1 MISHRLT
8 QTDTED
14 SPLASLEARRAHR
27 TLCPCGEKLLWIR
40 VFIMLRN
47 RTSRGRFKALLTV
60 GLAMLVAAGCAVGPD
75 YVPPDTRLPGQW
87 HTPMGAGLVGGDSD
101 KQALAGWWSIF
112 DDPVL
117 TNLIESA
124 VAGNLGLKE
133 ARSRV
138 REARARRGVSEAGRF
153 PTIDATGSARSS
165 RSSEET
171 GSGSE
176 RELYAAGFD
185 AAWELDVFGG
195 KRRAIEA
202 AQADFEASEEALRD
216 VLVSLLAEV
225 AVNYVDARSFQTRLS
240 VARANLE
247 AQEETYNITQWRF
260 QAGLATQLD
269 VDQARYSLEQTRSQI
284 PVLRKGLEQAK
295 NRLSVLLGR
304 HPGSVEVALG
314 EYKPFPFPPLEI
326 AVGVPADVLRRR
338 PDIRR
343 AERGLAAQTARIGV
357 AAADAYPKFSLAG
370 SIGLEALSLGNLFLA
385 GSRTHSIG
393 SGIAWPIFD
402 AGAIRSNIEV
412 QNALQEQALFQYE
425 AAVLTALEEV
435 ENGLVAYAEEQLRR
449 ESLMEAS
456 QAAKSAV
463 DLALNQYASGLID
476 FSNVLDAQR
485 SLLGLQDQLAVSEG
499 EAISN
504 LIALYK
510 ALGGGWTS
518 LVPEEKE

>member
-1 MISHRLT
+1 MYVK
-8 QTDTED
+8 TDMG
-14 SPLASLEARRAHR
+14 PLN
-27 TLCPCGEKLLWIR
+27 
-40 VFIMLRN
+40 IMLPSK
-47 RTSRGRFKALLTV
+47 TSRGRLRVFVAV
-60 GLAMLVAAGCAVGPD
+60 AVMFVAAGCAVGPD
-75 YVPPDTRLPGQW
+75 YVPPDTRLPEQW
-87 HTPMGAGLVGGDSD
+87 HTSMGAGLVGGDLD
-101 KQALAGWWSIF
+101 KQALAGWWSIL

-124 VAGNLGLKE
+124 VAGNLGFKE
-133 ARSRV
+133 ARARV

-195 KRRAIEA
+195 KRRAVEA
-202 AQADFEASEEALRD
+202 ADAELQASEEDLRD

-225 AVNYVDARSFQTRLS
+225 AVNYVEARSFQTRLS
-240 VARANLE
+240 VVQANLN

-304 HPGSVEVALG
+304 HPGSVDVALG
-314 EYKPFPFPPLEI
+314 EDRPVPFPPLEVT
-326 AVGVPADVLRRR
+326 VGVPADVLRRR

-343 AERGLAAQTARIGV
+343 AERRLAAQSARIGV
-357 AAADAYPKFSLAG
+357 AAADAYPKFSLTG
-370 SIGLEALSLGNLFLA
+370 SIGLEALSLGNLFST
-385 GSRTHSIG
+385 GSRTHGIG
-393 SGIAWPIFD
+393 SGITWPIFD

-412 QNALQEQALFQYE
+412 QNALQEQTLFQYE
-425 AAVLTALEEV
+425 AAVLTALEDV
-435 ENGLVAYAEEQLRR
+435 ENALVAYAEEQLRR
-449 ESLMEAS
+449 QSLSEAS
-456 QAAKSAV
+456 QAARSAV
-463 DLALNQYASGLID
+463 DLAQNLYVSGLND
-476 FSNVLDAQR
+476 FTNVLVAQR
-485 SLLGLQDQLAVSEG
+485 SLLALQDQLAVSE
-499 EAISN
+499 ADATLS
-504 LIALYK
+504 LIGLYK

-518 LVPEEKE
+518 LVPEEAE